1 MNPHT
6 GVPDVSPICGILVT
20 LHVAGEQV
28 LYLMLSADGTIHRMG
43 TGSES
48 NTERDL
54 FVGRSSRATFERLR
68 KQVTPEPLQWLGQ
81 FSDPHLRGK
90 QCRLTIGLGWSD
102 GTELASQWEYGTQS
116 QGPPDEIGQFVLAGI
131 DATDSWYEQQ
141 KELASRK

>member
-6 GVPDVSPICGILVT
+6 AVPDVNSISGILVT
-20 LHVAGEQV
+20 MHVAGEQV

-54 FVGRSSRATFERLR
+54 FIGRSSKRAFEQLR
-68 KQVTPEPLQWLGQ
+68 KQVTPDLLRWLGQ
-81 FSDPHLRGK
+81 CSDPHLQGK
-90 QCRLTIGLGWSD
+90 RCRLTIGLRRSD

-116 QGPPDEIGQFVLAGI
+116 QGPPEEIGQFVLAGI
-131 DATDSWYEQQ
+131 DATSSWYEEQ